1 MLWSPASHGPVSTV
15 RISAKTDAAL
25 DKQFPSNGEVRPAVP
40 NLERDI
46 SMHNAQHAAT
56 NGAKRKASNARP
68 DFAEAESSDDDL
80 PLVRAPAISA
90 TVVDA
95 FG

>member
-1 MLWSPASHGPVSTV
+1 VSAV

-25 DKQFPSNGEVRPAVP
+25 DKQVPSNGEVMPAVP
-40 NLERDI
+40 NLERDV
-46 SMHNAQHAAT
+46 SMHDAQQATT
-56 NGAKRKASNARP
+56 NGAKRKASNVRP

-80 PLVRAPAISA
+80 PLVRAPALPA
-90 TVVDA
+90 TGVDA